1 MAFFYRCVPPTG
13 RSPAPKEDI
22 MQGYIT
28 RKGNRYY
35 AVIYE
40 GIDPL
45 TGRERRRW
53 HPAGTDRA
61 AAQAMACELAEQR
74 RECGH
79 ERGSLTVAV
88 YLTQRWLP
96 SKKVALR
103 PSTWDAYRRVI
114 NLHVVPR
121 IGRIPLRHLRP
132 DHLERLYATL
142 LDDGRADGTGG
153 LHNKTVVEIHMIL
166 RRAFDDA
173 VRRGRILANPARV
186 AHAPKRR
193 PLSSTTSRVWNAQ
206 QLGAFLASTRNHRYH
221 AALWVTANTGMRR
234 GEILGLRWGDIDFAT
249 AHLSVTRS
257 LVSVGYELHETRG
270 KSRTA
275 RRAINLDPCTI
286 EVLHTW
292 RQQRVNE
299 DPDFDPNDPDSHVFA
314 RPDGT
319 PTHPQLLSDAFQK
332 LVHRSGLPRVRFH
345 DLRHTHATLLLKAGV
360 PIKVV
365 SERLGHST
373 PGFTMATYQHVIPGM
388 QQQAAQTFAD
398 ILQHCADQPTST
410 R

>member
-1 MAFFYRCVPPTG
+1 
-13 RSPAPKEDI
+13 
-22 MQGYIT
+22 MQGYVA
-28 RKGNRYY
+28 RKGDRYY

-61 AAQAMACELAEQR
+61 TAETLACDLAER
-74 RECGH
+74 RRAGGH
-79 ERGSLTVAV
+79 ERCSLTVAV

-96 SKKVALR
+96 SKQMALR
-103 PSTWDAYRRVI
+103 PSTWDAYRRVVD
-114 NLHVVPR
+114 LQVTPR

-132 DHLERLYATL
+132 DHLERLYADL

-153 LHNKTVVEIHMIL
+153 LNPKTVVEIHMIL
-166 RRAFDDA
+166 RRALDDA
-173 VRRGRILANPARV
+173 VRRGWILTNPARI

-193 PLSSTTSRVWNAQ
+193 PLSSNTSRVWNAH
-206 QLGAFLASTRNHRYH
+206 QLGAFLAFTREHRYH
-221 AALWVTANTGMRR
+221 AAIWVAANTGMRR
-234 GEILGLRWGDIDFAT
+234 GEVLGLRWGDVDFAT
-249 AHLSVTRS
+249 SQLSVTRS

-275 RRAINLDPCTI
+275 RRAINLDSRTLD
-286 EVLHTW
+286 VLHAW
-292 RQQRVNE
+292 RQHRMSE
-299 DPDFDPNDPDSHVFA
+299 DPEFEVGDPDNHVFA
-314 RPDGT
+314 RPDGA

-332 LVHRSGLPRVRFH
+332 LVNQSGLPRVRFH

-388 QQQAAQTFAD
+388 QEEAAQTFGD
-398 ILQHCADQPTST
+398 ILQACADLPTST